1 MAETSPSHKARRA
14 AIAGFLGS
22 TLEYYDFFIYGSAAA
37 LFFDK
42 LFFPDTGTVS
52 ALISLATL
60 GVAYVARPFGAVLW
74 GHLGDKLSRRDVLVL
89 TLVMMGG
96 STFLIGC
103 LPTYG
108 QIGVAAPILLVVLRL
123 IQGLSAGG
131 ESPGSSSL
139 TVEHAPERL
148 RAFFT
153 SFTLSGVQ
161 FGIVISSAVFVPI
174 SKLPDD
180 VLLSWG
186 WRIPFLLS
194 AVITF
199 VAYFV
204 RRKLSDAEV
213 FEEIKDEG
221 QTARMPVVDLLIH
234 DWANVIRVTI
244 CALFTMVST
253 VFTVFALS
261 FAVGVVKL
269 DESDML
275 IMIGVVNLI
284 TVVTQPAFAY
294 LSDRV
299 GRKPVFIVGCV
310 GCGAS
315 VFAFFGGIATG
326 NWPVIYGAGILMNGI
341 FYAMPNAVYPAY
353 FPELFPVQRRYTGMA
368 ICLMLGLLMA
378 GFSPAIGSWLTGGD
392 AAHWGPIAWLTAG
405 VCLLSAVAAA
415 TARET
420 FRVPTERLGLPA
432 VSSSVE

>member
-1 MAETSPSHKARRA
+1 MMAETSTSPQSRQTATRA

-52 ALISLATL
+52 ALIALATL
-60 GVAYVARPFGAVLW
+60 GVAYVARPFGAILW
-74 GHLGDKLSRRDVLVL
+74 GHLGDRLSRRDVLVL

-108 QIGVAAPILLVVLRL
+108 QIGVAAPILLVVFRL

-139 TVEHAPERL
+139 TVEHAPQHL

-161 FGIVISSAVFVPI
+161 FGIVVSSVVFIPI
-174 SKLPDD
+174 SRLPDD
-180 VLLSWG
+180 MLLSWG

-194 AVITF
+194 SVITL
-199 VAYFV
+199 VAFFV
-204 RRKLSDAEV
+204 RRRLSDAEV
-213 FEEIKDEG
+213 FEEIKDDG
-221 QTARMPVVDLLIH
+221 KTARMPAVDLLIH

-253 VFTVFALS
+253 VFTVFTLS
-261 FAVGVVKL
+261 YGTTVAGLNESAV
-269 DESDML
+269 L

-284 TVVTQPAFAY
+284 TVVTQPAFAL
-294 LSDRV
+294 LSDRI

-315 VFAFFGGIATG
+315 AFLFFSSLSTG
-326 NWPVIYGAGILMNGI
+326 NWPVIYGAGILMTGI
-341 FYAMPNAVYPAY
+341 FYAMPNSVYPAY

-378 GFSPAIGSWLTGGD
+378 GFSPAIGTWLTGD
-392 AAHWGPIAWLTAG
+392 EAANWGPIAWLTAG
-405 VCLLSAVAAA
+405 VCLLSAIAAA

-420 FRVPTERLGLPA
+420 YSTPTARLGL
-432 VSSSVE
+432 